1 MKAFYFP
8 LILLVNCDVF
18 VLSET
23 QSDVADS
30 WSIQKQSSILDIS
43 VEFHTD
49 SLMVSLA
56 MLLVFICGHALLG
69 K

>member
-30 WSIQKQSSILDIS
+30 
-43 VEFHTD
+43 
-49 SLMVSLA
+49 
-56 MLLVFICGHALLG
+56 
-69 K
+69 